1 MTRGYAL
8 AAFVVV
14 APASAVIAAAALWFT
29 GVAPPSGTD
38 LIVFAVGTLATMMGV
53 ELGFHR
59 YFAHRAFTA
68 RPALIWVLGALG
80 SSAFLGPVM
89 WWVATHR
96 RHHAVTDREGD
107 PHSPHWP
114 STGVRGLLHAHI
126 GWLFRPEHTAMTVSA
141 RDVKDLWQN
150 PRAVALHRGYLWW
163 GVIGL
168 AIPALIGF
176 AVGGVR
182 GALTGFLWGGMT
194 RVFVVTNLV
203 WAVNSFGHAFGGRAQ
218 LQHSG
223 RARNNTWLALPALG
237 GGYHANHHD
246 APRAYTTRV
255 HGWQID
261 VGGALLRVLSLCG
274 LASDLKRPGLTKT
287 APE

>member
-8 AAFVVV
+8 AGFTVF
-14 APASAVIAAAALWFT
+14 APAGAVIAATALWFS
-29 GVAPPSGTD
+29 GVAPSRTD
-38 LIVFAVGTLATMMGV
+38 LIVFVVGTLATTAGV

-68 RPALIWVLGALG
+68 RPGLIWVLGALG

-96 RHHAVTDREGD
+96 RHHAATDRDGD

-114 STGVRGLLHAHI
+114 FTGVRGLVHAHV
-126 GWLFRPEHTAMTVSA
+126 GWLFRPEHTAMTISA
-141 RDVKDLWQN
+141 REVKDLWQN
-150 PRAVALHRGYLWW
+150 PRAVSLHRTYLWW
-163 GVIGL
+163 GVLGL
-168 AIPALIGF
+168 LIPTLIGF
-176 AVGGVR
+176 AAGGVR

-203 WAVNSFGHAFGGRAQ
+203 WAVNSFGHAFGGSAQ
-218 LQHSG
+218 LPHSG
-223 RARNNTWLALPALG
+223 RARNSMWLVLPALG

-255 HGWQID
+255 RWWQID
-261 VGGALLRVLSLCG
+261 VGGALLRLLALCG
-274 LASDLKRPGLTKT
+274 LASDLKEPGLTKT
-287 APE
+287 ES

>member
-8 AAFVVV
+8 SAFVVF
-14 APASAVIAAAALWFT
+14 APAAAVIAATALWFG
-29 GVAPPSGTD
+29 GVAPSRAD
-38 LIVFAVGTLATMMGV
+38 LIMLIVGALATMAGV

-59 YFAHRAFTA
+59 YFAHRSFTA

-114 STGVRGLLHAHI
+114 CTGVRGFIHAHV
-126 GWLFRPEHTAMTVSA
+126 GWLFKPEYTAMTISA
-141 RDVKDLWQN
+141 REVKDLWQN
-150 PRAVALHRGYLWW
+150 PRVVSLHRSYLMW
-163 GVIGL
+163 GVLGL
-168 AIPALIGF
+168 VAPALIGF
-176 AVGGVR
+176 AIGGAR
-182 GALTGFLWGGMT
+182 GALTGFLWGGMI
-194 RVFVVTNLV
+194 RLFVVSHLV
-203 WAVNSFGHAFGGRAQ
+203 WGVNSFGHALGDRAQ
-218 LQHSG
+218 SPHSG
-223 RARNNTWLALPALG
+223 HARNSMWLVLPVFG

-255 HGWQID
+255 RWWQID
-261 VGGALLRVLSLCG
+261 VGGALLRLLSLCG
-274 LASDLKRPGLTKT
+274 LTSDLKRHGLSKT
-287 APE
+287 EP